1 MEIVEQFPS
10 PSNMDSKH
18 GYQRIVPQTQSSQ
31 VGTSGSRF
39 GDGEGTSGGDA
50 GHQQAVGHQQA
61 MYGVYGEYG
70 Q

>member
-1 MEIVEQFPS
+1 MEIVEQVPS
-10 PSNMDSKH
+10 PSNMDSNH
-18 GYQRIVPQTQSSQ
+18 GYQRIVPPTQSSQ
-31 VGTSGSRF
+31 AGTSGSGF

-50 GHQQAVGHQQA
+50 SHQQA